1 MSRGAEDAVRVRVPT
16 PDGRTLD
23 AVAVGADD
31 APVVVFHSGT
41 PGGPVVFSGMS
52 DAAAANGLRLV
63 TYGRPG
69 YGDSDAQPGRTVADA
84 ATDTGTVLDHLG
96 VDRFVTFGASGGGPH
111 ALATAALLPD
121 RCLAAATVAGV
132 APYDAEGLDWLA
144 GMADE
149 NVEEFGLTVK
159 GADALTPFLLAQAEA
174 MADIRGPDVA
184 AALGGLVPDVDKA
197 VITGAFG
204 DFLAESLRSA
214 VRHGIEGWR
223 DDDLAFAAHWGF
235 ELAAITVPV
244 AVWQGGADL
253 MVPFAHGSW
262 LAEHVPGARP
272 HLAAEHGHLSL
283 LVGNVEAILGDLV
296 GLGESAGAR

>member
-1 MSRGAEDAVRVRVPT
+1 
-16 PDGRTLD
+16 
-23 AVAVGADD
+23 
-31 APVVVFHSGT
+31 
-41 PGGPVVFSGMS
+41 
-52 DAAAANGLRLV
+52 
-63 TYGRPG
+63 
-69 YGDSDAQPGRTVADA
+69 
-84 ATDTGTVLDHLG
+84 
-96 VDRFVTFGASGGGPH
+96 
-111 ALATAALLPD
+111 
-121 RCLAAATVAGV
+121 
-132 APYDAEGLDWLA
+132 
-144 GMADE
+144 
-149 NVEEFGLTVK
+149 
-159 GADALTPFLLAQAEA
+159 

-223 DDDLAFAAHWGF
+223 DDDLAFAVHWGF